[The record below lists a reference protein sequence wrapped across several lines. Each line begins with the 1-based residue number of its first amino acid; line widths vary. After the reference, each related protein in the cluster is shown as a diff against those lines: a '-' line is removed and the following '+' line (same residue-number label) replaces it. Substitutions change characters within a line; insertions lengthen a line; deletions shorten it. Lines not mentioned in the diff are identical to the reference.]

1 MILSVCIPSYNRP
14 ETLLRLLKSIDI
26 ECSNDLEVII
36 CEDFSPKRE
45 AIRNV
50 VQLFSVDSPLEIKY
64 FENPINYGFD
74 KNLRELARLSEGDFV
89 MYMGDDD
96 YFIYSNLKPFLTFLK
111 NNPDLGYVLK
121 TWVSLH
127 KNGWQ
132 EPFNYFGGRR
142 FFEASP
148 STFVSLFRVSTFVS
162 GFTFRRAYSI
172 PFLTDIFDGT
182 LLFQLYILGELTL
195 KYPSAFCEIP
205 LTIQTKEKADVPH
218 FGSSNSEKDLF
229 TPGRITIENSIN
241 FLKGYF
247 KITEYLDNK
256 YNIETTHLVK
266 RDLTKYSYSYLYLHR
281 DKGLAEFTRFYRLLT
296 NEVGLNKTF
305 HIHAYYYALSI
316 LGRKSCD
323 RVIHLAKRI
332 LGKTPAT

>member
-1 MILSVCIPSYNRP
+1 MLLSICIPAYNRP

-26 ECSNDLEVII
+26 ECANDIEVII

-45 AIRNV
+45 AISNV
-50 VQLFSVDSPLEIKY
+50 VHLFSLDSPLKIRY
-64 FENPINYGFD
+64 FENPVNYGFD
-74 KNLRELARLSEGDFV
+74 KNLRELVYRSEGDYV

-96 YFIYSNLKPFLTFLK
+96 YFVYSNLKPFLTFLN
-111 NNPDLGYVLK
+111 NNPELGYVLK
-121 TWVSLH
+121 TWVFLH
-127 KNGWQ
+127 ENGWQ
-132 EPFNYFGGRR
+132 EPFNYFDGRR

-148 STFVSLFRVSTFVS
+148 LTFVTLFRISTFVS
-162 GFTFRRAYSI
+162 GFTFKRTYGL

-218 FGSSNSEKDLF
+218 FGSSASEKDLF
-229 TPGRITIENSIN
+229 TPGRITIANSIN

-247 KITEYLDNK
+247 QITKYLDNK

-266 RDLTKYSYSYLYLHR
+266 RDMTKYSYSYLYLHR
-281 DKGLAEFTRFYRLLT
+281 DKGLKEFTRLYRLLT
-296 NEVGLNKTF
+296 NEVELNETF
-305 HIHAYYYALSI
+305 HIHAYYYALFL
-316 LGRKSCD
+316 LGKKNCD
-323 RVIHLAKRI
+323 RVIHLAKKI
-332 LGKTPAT
+332 LRKTPAS